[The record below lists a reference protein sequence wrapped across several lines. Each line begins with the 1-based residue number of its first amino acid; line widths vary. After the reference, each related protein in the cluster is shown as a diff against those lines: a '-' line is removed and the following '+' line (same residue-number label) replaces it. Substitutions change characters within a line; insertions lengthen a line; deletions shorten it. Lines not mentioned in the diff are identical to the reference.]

1 MDTPLRGVLLSN
13 VSHIFLATDKG
24 EFVIFVIGLV
34 KLFCLSCKTVA

>member
-24 EFVIFVIGLV
+24 EFVISVIGGR
-34 KLFCLSCKTVA
+34 K